1 MVSNSRLPRGFPLG
15 GLFELQL
22 KKKGWNMEELD
33 SATLQFI
40 EYNVVIGLIGLIGLV
55 FTVIYSFKKGSISE
69 IGENFLLWFLLFG
82 GISFISTYPVA
93 EDDQITGGIFF
104 IAFGL
109 CRIAKHMA
117 KKTESN

>member
-1 MVSNSRLPRGFPLG
+1 
-15 GLFELQL
+15 
-22 KKKGWNMEELD
+22 MEELD